1 MQSLFST
8 LVAEKPHSSITD
20 WVEILSSE
28 KYKENDYDGIPE
40 IVDAINLQ
48 PEGPAEASRAIRK
61 KLKYGNTH
69 RQLRAL
75 TILRALVENCG
86 TKFQL
91 TFADGPLI
99 TRIKTMAS
107 DPLTDEVVRK
117 KLMSVLAGW
126 HREFKDNPKMA
137 TVASLWSQCGGGVK
151 RRSVPPPPRVDH
163 ESEAQKRAEEKAKE
177 KAAREEEKRR
187 ERERKEKEKADAKKK
202 ATQPKAR
209 PFDFEKEKPN
219 IINSIATASQAA
231 IQLTNALKLVNREK
245 ESIESNTTVQEAL
258 TNAKAARKAVIR
270 YIQRVENE
278 ELIGTLLDVNERI
291 ITSLQ
296 LYDKLLKSAEHDSD
310 EDDTAAKMASLSVKQ
325 PETEISKLQ
334 GKQRAAIERASSRS
348 SLNVNSGGVSRPPG
362 SRTVHP
368 DLRDLSWGTS
378 QDNTG
383 LPPPLQP
390 RGADEA
396 DSYRQGSLSDYSDY
410 DSDEDDRP
418 RNSTST
424 AATSAGAGPSFTSRG
439 YDNLIGN
446 EDDLVSGDTRKGLLE
461 PQDDDPFADPFADDG
476 SRSDLGTPMLEK
488 RQIDAE
494 LRR

>member
-1 MQSLFST
+1 MQSLFSG

-75 TILRALVENCG
+75 TILKALVENCG

-137 TVASLWSQCGGGVK
+137 TVASLWNQCGGGAK
-151 RRSVPPPPRVDH
+151 RRSAPPPPQVDH
-163 ESEAQKRAEEKAKE
+163 EAEARKRAEERAKE
-177 KAAREEEKRR
+177 KSAREEEKR
-187 ERERKEKEKADAKKK
+187 RKEKEKADAKKK
-202 ATQPKAR
+202 ANQPKPR

-231 IQLTNALKLVNREK
+231 IQLNNSLKLVNREK
-245 ESIESNTTVQEAL
+245 ESIESNTAVQEAL

-278 ELIGTLLDVNERI
+278 ELIGTLLDANERI

-310 EDDTAAKMASLSVKQ
+310 EEDAAAKMASLSIKQ
-325 PETEISKLQ
+325 PETELSKLQ
-334 GKQRAAIERASSRS
+334 GKQRAAIERANSRS

-362 SRTVHP
+362 GKNVHP

-390 RGADEA
+390 RGAGET

-424 AATSAGAGPSFTSRG
+424 AATSAGAGPSYTSRG
-439 YDNLIGN
+439 YGNLIGD
-446 EDDLVSGDTRKGLLE
+446 EDDLAAGDTRKGLLE

-494 LRR
+494 

>member
-1 MQSLFST
+1 MQSLFSG

-48 PEGPAEASRAIRK
+48 PEGPTEASRAIRK

-75 TILRALVENCG
+75 TILKALVENCG

-137 TVASLWSQCGGGVK
+137 TVASLWTQCGGGVK
-151 RRSVPPPPRVDH
+151 RRSAPPPPQVDH
-163 ESEAQKRAEEKAKE
+163 DAEARKRAEEKAKE

-202 ATQPKAR
+202 STQPKPR

-296 LYDKLLKSAEHDSD
+296 HYDQLLKSAEHDSD
-310 EDDTAAKMASLSVKQ
+310 EDDATAKMAELSLKP

-334 GKQRAAIERASSRS
+334 GKQRAAIERANSRS

-362 SRTVHP
+362 TRTVHP
-368 DLRDLSWGTS
+368 DLRDVSWGTS
-378 QDNTG
+378 QENTG

-410 DSDEDDRP
+410 SSDEDRP
-418 RNSTST
+418 RTSTST
-424 AATSAGAGPSFTSRG
+424 AATSAGAGPSYTSRG
-439 YDNLIGN
+439 YGNLIGD
-446 EDDLVSGDTRKGLLE
+446 EDDLVSGGDARKGLLD
-461 PQDDDPFADPFADDG
+461 QGDDDPFADPFADDG

-494 LRR
+494 L